1 MEKVNTSIPAAEG
14 KRRNFFIRAASR
26 VNDKRRKIMLG
37 LTTFI
42 VMNMSTAVSAFAASN
57 GGGGGGTISNE
68 GDDAFFALVGFFCT
82 WIGRIGL
89 LVAFIGGIMFGFAI
103 KNDEADQKQ
112 RGIMTLAAG
121 FIVYALTRSMGLFFP
136 GANIPLL

>member
-1 MEKVNTSIPAAEG
+1 MEKVNTTIPAAEG
-14 KRRNFFIRAASR
+14 KRRNFFVRAAAWL
-26 VNDKRRKIMLG
+26 NNKRRKITLG

-42 VMNMSTAVSAFAASN
+42 VMNMSTAVSAFAALS
-57 GGGGGGTISNE
+57 GGGGTISNE

-89 LVAFIGGIMFGFAI
+89 LVAFVGGTMFGFAM

-112 RGIMTLAAG
+112 RGLMTLAAG
-121 FIVYALTRSMGLFFP
+121 FIVFALTRSMNLFFP